1 MQERKQR
8 WNRIEELTGLILQQP
23 ADINALIGALGYDKT
38 RCRPGGEGSGGS
50 SLRLY
55 DLSTDFSL
63 FTGEDFAD
71 DQPTCCTRLTED
83 LYNRFHSDFVNR
95 IPLANQP
102 NKPYSPLNGKQNY
115 SPSFII
121 K

>member
-23 ADINALIGALGYDKT
+23 ADINALISALGYDKA
-38 RCRPGGEGSGGS
+38 RCRLGGEGSNS

-63 FTGEDFAD
+63 FTGEDFVD
-71 DQPTCCTRLTED
+71 DQPRGNEDYNSRAHADWSTR
-83 LYNRFHSDFVNR
+83 
-95 IPLANQP
+95 
-102 NKPYSPLNGKQNY
+102 SPLQAQLSKTSSNGEV
-115 SPSFII
+115 
-121 K
+121 